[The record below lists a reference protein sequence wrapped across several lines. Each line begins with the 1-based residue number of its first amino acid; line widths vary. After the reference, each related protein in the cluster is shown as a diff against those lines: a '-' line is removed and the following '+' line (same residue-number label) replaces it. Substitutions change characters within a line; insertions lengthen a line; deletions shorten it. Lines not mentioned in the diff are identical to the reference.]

1 MAQLIK
7 PPTPEEIRK
16 ARERSKLL
24 TQLFRANSRIRLRDL
39 LPKIQEIY
47 ECSREPAYRKLR
59 GLVESNDC
67 LEWERESPRK
77 LYVVVITP
85 GPPPPPPKPGE
96 TGYPV
101 EDEDYYY

>member
-1 MAQLIK
+1 MAQFIK

-16 ARERSKLL
+16 ARARSKLL
-24 TQLFRANSRIRLRDL
+24 TQLFKENNKIRLKDL

-67 LEWERESPRK
+67 LVWERESPRK
-77 LYVVVITP
+77 LYVVYSIRQHHKDTIYLTLFGDRRVYTLH
-85 GPPPPPPKPGE
+85 
-96 TGYPV
+96 
-101 EDEDYYY
+101 

>member
-7 PPTPEEIRK
+7 PPTPEEIK
-16 ARERSKLL
+16 KSSERSKLL
-24 TQLFRANSRIRLRDL
+24 TQLFRDNNRIRLKDL

-47 ECSREPAYRKLR
+47 ECSREPAYRKLK
-59 GLVESNDC
+59 GIVESNKC

-85 GPPPPPPKPGE
+85 SPPPPPPKPGE
-96 TGYPV
+96 TGYPEET
-101 EDEDYYY
+101 EDHW